1 MKSTQKF
8 LQTQVDNLNCKVNLP
23 NADGKKFILDYAYGG
38 VALYIEF
45 NNHGVC
51 ADVFNLGYVSK
62 KELSGLIN
70 AFNLG
75 ISFVV

>member
-8 LQTQVDNLNCKVNLP
+8 LQAQVDNLNCKANLP
-23 NADGKKFILDYAYGG
+23 DANGKKFILNYAYGG
-38 VALYIEF
+38 VALYTEF

-51 ADVFNLGYVSK
+51 DDVFNLGHVSK
-62 KELSGLIN
+62 KELSGLIK

-75 ISFVV
+75 ISFVM